1 MLNQPAPFTPA
12 TTTLEERLSLFLAVL
27 GTLAVDGR
35 IENEGVIVNI
45 DPKDIRVALTVLRDD
60 ERSLLQV
67 LPYMT
72 AVDYS
77 PREPR
82 FAVVYELNSL
92 TLRHRCRVKCQL
104 ADTGS
109 EDNLPVIDSVA
120 DIYYAANWHEREC
133 YDLMGIRFEGHP
145 DLRRIMLP
153 DRWDGHPLRR
163 DYPFDGKRVWKL
175 GTTVI
180 DGVMSEENLGL

>member
-1 MLNQPAPFTPA
+1 MLSQPNAFTPA
-12 TTTLEERLSLFLAVL
+12 ATTLEERLAIFMQVL
-27 GTLAVDGR
+27 GPLALNGR
-35 IENEGVIVNI
+35 FENGDVIVNV
-45 DPKDIRVALTVLRDD
+45 DPKNIRAVLTKLRDD
-60 ERSLLQV
+60 ERSLMQV

-82 FAVVYELNSL
+82 FDVVYDLNSI
-92 TLRHRCRVKCQL
+92 THRHRCRVKCQL
-104 ADTGS
+104 VDTGS
-109 EDNLPVIDSVA
+109 EENLPVIDSVA

-163 DYPFDGKRVWKL
+163 DYPFDGKRVWKI
-175 GTTVI
+175 GATVV
-180 DGVMSEENLGL
+180 DGVESEVNLGL